1 MLFTRL
7 WVSIILSINIVKK
20 VAPIDKRNVM
30 KTKRSTLK
38 SVSYNNFN
46 LNL

>member
-30 KTKRSTLK
+30 RTKRSTLK
-38 SVSYNNFN
+38 VCVIE
-46 LNL
+46 